1 MKQHFSTPRYH
12 WQATCYPGA
21 KEAVITLQPI
31 EPLPKI
37 PSGKPVDHERA
48 EREASRRAKT
58 KCRRLCV
65 ANGLDR
71 LWTLTYETEPESEAE
86 VLADVARFMRKMRAL
101 IPKWRY
107 LYVLERGSKNG
118 RLHVHF
124 ATNAFVPK
132 QTVAARWRHGFVDAR
147 RLSTGRG
154 GDPRAAARYLSKYVS
169 KAGSNEQRGRHRR
182 RFIPGEGLRLTT
194 VRTTSSDYICAERSV
209 ETVMASGP
217 PNHVWRSS
225 ESEDW
230 RGPPCTVAFW

>member
-1 MKQHFSTPRYH
+1 MKQHFSTARYH
-12 WQATCYPGA
+12 WQATSYVA
-21 KEAVITLQPI
+21 ARETVITLQPI
-31 EPLPKI
+31 EPPPRV

-48 EREASRRAKT
+48 EREAARRAKT

-71 LWTLTYETEPESEAE
+71 LWTLTYECAP
-86 VLADVARFMRKMRAL
+86 ADEDQVIRDMARFNRKMREL
-101 IPKWRY
+101 LPKWRY
-107 LYVLERGSKNG
+107 LYVIERGSKNG

-132 QTVAARWRHGFVDAR
+132 ATIAARWGHGFVDAR
-147 RLSTGRG
+147 RLTSGRG

-169 KAGSNEQRGRHRR
+169 KAGCDQQRRRSRR
-182 RFIPGEGLRLTT
+182 RFIPAEGLRLDA
-194 VRTTSSDYICAERSV
+194 VRTSFSDELDAERYV
-209 ETVMASGP
+209 QALMGGILP
-217 PNHVWRSS
+217 KHVWRSC